1 MKSETWTTEL
11 GNKVELNWEVKSND
25 LNVWTVITVTAKG
38 KVYTSD
44 GEIDNGKLVVK
55 DCGIKSLR
63 LTVPSEI
70 LEKISEA
77 RKSAK
82 ASIADS
88 VEEHNNYLRRM
99 AQLGY

>member
-25 LNVWTVITVTAKG
+25 LNVWTVITVTAKD

-44 GEIDNGKLVVK
+44 GEIDNSKLVVK
-55 DCGIKSLR
+55 QDGEKMLR
-63 LTVPSEI
+63 LAVPAEI

-77 RKSAK
+77 RKIAK

-88 VEEHNNYLRRM
+88 VEEHDNYLRRM